1 MDQVPPAASIAAT
14 AVEASSSK
22 AAAAAGNDDEADK
35 AGAGGGGTTAAVMEP
50 QPFFPFMLH
59 VGGVLIFIWLAS
71 AFSVNSILIL
81 VIGFIYLYHVGLIVC
96 AVIPKPYFL
105 FSWLFLTCMYEST
118 LLVALRTSFTI
129 DRPFLQA
136 NLGIHTCCKQRPFM
150 CTFTID
156 PFQGNL
162 CKQFFVLTHKTSLRG
177 SLKVLTTC

>member
-1 MDQVPPAASIAAT
+1 VVEENMDQVPPAASIAAT

-22 AAAAAGNDDEADK
+22 AAAAAAGNDDEADK
-35 AGAGGGGTTAAVMEP
+35 AGAGGGGKTTAVMEP

-59 VGGVLIFIWLAS
+59 VGGVLILSWLAS
-71 AFSVNSILIL
+71 AFSINSILIV

-129 DRPFLQA
+129 DHPFLQA
-136 NLGIHTCCKQRPFM
+136 NLGIHTCCKQDLSCAPSPLILSKE
-150 CTFTID
+150 TYEYLVLGSFTI
-156 PFQGNL
+156 
-162 CKQFFVLTHKTSLRG
+162 
-177 SLKVLTTC
+177 